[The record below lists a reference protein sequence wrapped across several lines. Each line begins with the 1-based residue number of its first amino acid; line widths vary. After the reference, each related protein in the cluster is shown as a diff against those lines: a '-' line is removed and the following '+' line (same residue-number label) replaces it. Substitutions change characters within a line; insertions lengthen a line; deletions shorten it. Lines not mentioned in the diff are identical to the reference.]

1 MDSQNRE
8 RELSSS
14 ENNSILKDQLKE
26 VLLFFR
32 EIGVEFLE
40 TKTED
45 SGLLLNEI
53 NKDIRNCTRCS
64 LHKTK
69 LNYVPGEGSF
79 SPDVFFIGEGP
90 GETED
95 RFGRPFIGKAGQ
107 LLDKILGKMGYNR
120 DQVFIGNIIKC
131 RPPKNRNPLK
141 DEVDACM
148 PYLERQ
154 IEVLKP
160 KVLVCLGKVAL
171 ENLLDG
177 SYSITR
183 VRGQCFEY
191 NGIPVIPTFHPS
203 YILHQRSQ
211 QEISK
216 AKWNVW
222 KDMQKVLSLIR
233 EASD

>member
-1 MDSQNRE
+1 MNE
-8 RELSSS
+8 S
-14 ENNSILKDQLKE
+14 ENDSILQDQLKE
-26 VLLFFR
+26 VLLFFQ

-40 TKTED
+40 IEAED
-45 SGLLLNEI
+45 PGLLLNEI
-53 NKDIRNCTRCS
+53 NTEIRNCTRCH

-79 SPDVFFIGEGP
+79 SPKVFFIGEGP

-107 LLDKILGKMGYNR
+107 LLDKILEKMGYNR
-120 DQVFIGNIIKC
+120 DNVFIGNIIKC
-131 RPPKNRNPLK
+131 RPPNNRNPLK
-141 DEVDACM
+141 DEVEACM
-148 PYLERQ
+148 PYLKRQ
-154 IEVLKP
+154 IDALKP

-171 ENLLDG
+171 ENLLDR
-177 SYSITR
+177 SFSISR
-183 VRGQCFEY
+183 VRGQRFEY

-216 AKWNVW
+216 AKWSVW
-222 KDMQKVLSLIR
+222 EDMQKVLSIIR

>member
-8 RELSSS
+8 RDLSEF
-14 ENNSILKDQLKE
+14 ENDSILQDQLKE
-26 VLLFFR
+26 TLLFFK

-40 TKTED
+40 IEAD
-45 SGLLLNEI
+45 DPGFLINEI
-53 NKDIRNCTRCS
+53 NNEIRNCTKCQ

-69 LNYVPGEGSF
+69 IHYVPGEGSF
-79 SPDVFFIGEGP
+79 SPDVLFIGEGP

-107 LLDKILGKMGYNR
+107 LLDKILEKMGYKR

-131 RPPKNRNPLK
+131 RPPNNRNPLK
-141 DEVDACM
+141 DEVDACI
-148 PYLERQ
+148 PYLKRQ
-154 IEVLKP
+154 IDVLKP

-177 SYSITR
+177 RYSITR

-191 NGIPVIPTFHPS
+191 NGIPVVPTFHPS

-216 AKWNVW
+216 AKWSVW
-222 KDMQKVLSLIR
+222 EDMQKVLSIIKDK
-233 EASD
+233 SD

>member
-8 RELSSS
+8 RELSAS
-14 ENNSILKDQLKE
+14 EKNSDLRDQLKE
-26 VLLFFR
+26 TLLFFR
-32 EIGVEFLE
+32 EIGVEFME
-40 TKTED
+40 IEAED

-53 NKDIRNCTRCS
+53 NNEIRNCTKCS

-69 LNYVPGEGSF
+69 LHYVPGEGSF
-79 SPDVFFIGEGP
+79 SPEVFFIGEGP

-107 LLDKILGKMGYNR
+107 LLDKILEKMGYNR
-120 DQVFIGNIIKC
+120 ELVFIGNIIKC
-131 RPPKNRNPLK
+131 RPPNNRNPLK
-141 DEVDACM
+141 DEVDACL
-148 PYLERQ
+148 PYLKRQ
-154 IEVLKP
+154 IDLMKP

-171 ENLLDG
+171 ENLLEG

-183 VRGQCFEY
+183 VRGQRFEY

-216 AKWNVW
+216 AKWSVW
-222 KDMQKVLSLIR
+222 EDMQKVLSIIR